1 MNKILAIFTRKRGAK
16 KPGKLPS
23 KRTMNLYI
31 KVKDGNS
38 WQVFVPLAIFLALV
52 VLCIYRLGVVDR
64 LNKLNDLQQQNSQLE
79 AQLNTLNEQ
88 IAKYPELEEEYR
100 RFTTGYL
107 REDEQGLL
115 KRSRIFDMIDECTTN
130 LATVKSISIENN
142 QVGLVVDLVSL
153 NDIEVLQDRL
163 NALQNVDE
171 IKVSTARGTN
181 NVEVEGNIIFTVK
194 RNTDSGSDNDNGA
207 DSDLSAEERA
217 SRLQQ
222 FSQAAADARELITN
236 AANQAASGISSAVSN
251 ASSAGNRASTG
262 SSVSSAASV
271 SGSGSGSSAGS
282 AAAGSQGSS
291 AGTTQTINGD
301 EVTVYQQGQFPS
313 AFGFDSLEAGQAQL
327 NQAGGGQ

>member
-1 MNKILAIFTRKRGAK
+1 MNKILAIFTRKRGVK

-194 RNTDSGSDNDNGA
+194 RNTDSGSDNGA

-262 SSVSSAASV
+262 SSASSAASV
-271 SGSGSGSSAGS
+271 SGSGNGSSAGS

-291 AGTTQTINGD
+291 VGTTQTINGD

>member
-194 RNTDSGSDNDNGA
+194 RVVDSNKDSSSDSG
-207 DSDLSAEERA
+207 LSAEERA
-217 SRLQQ
+217 SKLQQ
-222 FSQAAADARELITN
+222 YSQAAADARELITN

-251 ASSAGNRASTG
+251 ASSAGNGASTG
-262 SSVSSAASV
+262 SSASSAASV
-271 SGSGSGSSAGS
+271 SGSVSGAGS